1 MSSICK
7 TGCGC
12 AEAAGTQKITL
23 HEQVEKYINAVD
35 HKTAYDIAE
44 TLAFDEIIWLTR
56 CARSVSLMS
65 KRSQ

>member
-1 MSSICK
+1 MREREKMSSICK

-44 TLAFDEIIWLTR
+44 TLAFDEKYL
-56 CARSVSLMS
+56 
-65 KRSQ
+65 

>member
-44 TLAFDEIIWLTR
+44 TLAFDEKYL
-56 CARSVSLMS
+56 
-65 KRSQ
+65 

>member
-1 MSSICK
+1 MREREKMSSICK

-44 TLAFDEIIWLTR
+44 TLAFDE
-56 CARSVSLMS
+56 
-65 KRSQ
+65 K